1 MPPSARPWLA
11 AFAVVAAATVA
22 RADGPDPVVVTVGPV
37 TMRASD
43 VARRLAAMPAFQR
56 ATLGSTPG
64 EIRKHFVETVLVPE
78 MLDGASAEG
87 RPLERSAPV
96 QHQMRD
102 ALRRALIESVRKDAL
117 AAGVPD
123 AEVTAYYDA
132 HRDDYRKPERI
143 RIFRILL
150 DDEILATKVLAD
162 ARGLGGPERFS
173 QLAREHSVDAATKL
187 RSGALGF
194 VFPDGRT
201 DVPQLTVDPALY
213 AAASK
218 VRDGELCPSP
228 VREGTHFAV
237 VWRRG
242 TLPALDRSLD
252 GERLAITALLVRQR
266 VDAAVKT
273 LLEDLRK
280 RDVRDENPAL
290 LDALPP
296 ENPVP
301 PSEERRPGAPRPVN
315 PVPIPSERGLR

>member
-1 MPPSARPWLA
+1 MSSLGRPWLA
-11 AFAVVAAATVA
+11 ALAVVAATTIASA
-22 RADGPDPVVVTVGPV
+22 NDPDPVVITVGPL

-43 VARRLAAMPAFQR
+43 ISRRLAAMPPFQR
-56 ATLGSTPG
+56 ATLGSTPA
-64 EIRKHFVETVLVPE
+64 EIRKHFVDTVLVPE
-78 MLDGASAEG
+78 MLEGAGAEG
-87 RPLERSAPV
+87 RQLASRAHV
-96 QHQMRD
+96 QHEVRD
-102 ALRRALIESVRKDAL
+102 ALRKALVESVRKQAL

-123 AEVTAYYDA
+123 AELTAYYDA

-150 DDEILATKVLAD
+150 DDEALAKKILTE

-173 QLAREHSVDAATKL
+173 KLARENSVDAATKL

-218 VRDGELCPSP
+218 VRDGELCPNP
-228 VREGTHFAV
+228 VREGAHFAV

-242 TLPALDRSLD
+242 TLPALGRSLD
-252 GERLAITALLVRQR
+252 AERPAITALLVRQR
-266 VDAAVKT
+266 VDATVKA

-301 PSEERRPGAPRPVN
+301 PSEERRPGVPRPVN
-315 PVPIPSERGLR
+315 PVPVPSERGLR